1 SILPHTI
8 AHGLPAGFARR
19 VARNAQLILAD
30 ESHLHHVADPASGSG
45 AVEALT
51 DGLCLAAWE
60 EFQRIEAEGGV
71 LNSLQQGYIQNRV
84 QTAAAKRNAVYRAGE
99 RGII

>member
-1 SILPHTI
+1 
-8 AHGLPAGFARR
+8 
-19 VARNAQLILAD
+19 
-30 ESHLHHVADPASGSG
+30 
-45 AVEALT
+45 
-51 DGLCLAAWE
+51 E

-99 RGII
+99 RGIIGTTLFRTGSERPVETLKAERRPALTEGVATCEPLFP

>member
-1 SILPHTI
+1 MIAAESIFWTSLDDVTRKIFLPP
-8 AHGLPAGFARR
+8 GLPGAA
-19 VARNAQLILAD
+19 AC
-30 ESHLHHVADPASGSG
+30 G

-51 DGLCLAAWE
+51 DDLCAAAWE

-84 QTAAAKRNAVYRAGE
+84 QTPSGRWIMQTQRVCD
-99 RGII
+99 